1 MAATGP
7 ICDFGRPAAD
17 FALPGVD
24 GRPWRL
30 AELRGP
36 AGTVVMFLSN
46 HCPHVKTQIG
56 PLVAALAALRRAGI
70 GAAAIM
76 PNDTAAYPEDGFE
89 KMKAFAAAHGFG
101 FPYLWDDSQ
110 AVARAYG
117 ATVTPEFFGYN
128 RDMRLQYH
136 GRFAAG
142 PGGPPGQPPDLVAAM
157 QRIAATG
164 EGPREQVATVGCSIK
179 WRAG

>member
-1 MAATGP
+1 M
-7 ICDFGRPAAD
+7 
-17 FALPGVD
+17 
-24 GRPWRL
+24 
-30 AELRGP
+30 
-36 AGTVVMFLSN
+36 
-46 HCPHVKTQIG
+46 
-56 PLVAALAALRRAGI
+56 
-70 GAAAIM
+70 
-76 PNDTAAYPEDGFE
+76 
-89 KMKAFAAAHGFG
+89 
-101 FPYLWDDSQ
+101 
-110 AVARAYG
+110 ARAYG